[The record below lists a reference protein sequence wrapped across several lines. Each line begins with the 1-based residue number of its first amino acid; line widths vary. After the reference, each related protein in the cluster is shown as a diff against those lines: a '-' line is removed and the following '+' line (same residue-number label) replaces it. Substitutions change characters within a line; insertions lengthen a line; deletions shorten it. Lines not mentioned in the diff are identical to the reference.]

1 MTHSFTGSFSEP
13 NKYNTNQG
21 RDMLNFKI
29 IASILGRSVLGYD
42 RSGALS
48 SPRCRM

>member
-1 MTHSFTGSFSEP
+1 
-13 NKYNTNQG
+13 
-21 RDMLNFKI
+21 MLKVKA
-29 IASILGRSVLGYD
+29 IASILGRSVLGHD